1 MATAGF
7 KDTAPTFPYSQR
19 DLNVTVHTVSDWH
32 HIHQTPD
39 LLTTPKPTL
48 AQFTLFLPGRLM
60 ALLTGW

>member
-32 HIHQTPD
+32 HIHQNPTS
-39 LLTTPKPTL
+39 TKNSEATL
-48 AQFTLFLPGRLM
+48 AQFTLVLPGRLV
-60 ALLTGW
+60 ALLTGR